1 MKNVFIPTL
10 VLAVGFACQAAAFAS
25 DKPPKSTTPLGA
37 DELAIY
43 KAIVPQQSVK
53 NSGVV
58 NVSNTTLPLRSN
70 SPLSGLSRKACMQG
84 IELDNLFEVDST
96 FHDLPPDV
104 VLDTA

>member
-25 DKPPKSTTPLGA
+25 DKPPKSPTPLGA

-70 SPLSGLSRKACMQG
+70 SPFSGLSRKGVCKASS
-84 IELDNLFEVDST
+84 ST
-96 FHDLPPDV
+96 IFSRLTVRSTNCRPT
-104 VLDTA
+104 LC